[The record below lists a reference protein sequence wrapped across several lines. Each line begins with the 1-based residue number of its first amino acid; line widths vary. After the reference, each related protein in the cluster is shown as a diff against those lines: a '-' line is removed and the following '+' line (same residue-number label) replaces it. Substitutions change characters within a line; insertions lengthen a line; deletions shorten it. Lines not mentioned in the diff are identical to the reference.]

1 LQRKISDDIITLQVK
16 FFTIGRF
23 DMNKELQNPAAIDFM
38 KVCENLHDG
47 IHVSDGEGRI
57 LYVNKGYTR
66 TTGIEA
72 KDIIGRTVAEIEK
85 EGKLY
90 KGSVT
95 ERVLQTRER
104 VDSVATIFKLD
115 KEVLVTGI
123 PIFDDDGNIC
133 YVVTNTRD
141 FPELKNLESQLSNM
155 AEEQRKTN
163 QELAYFRRHQTGD
176 RPLIYRS
183 HAMEAL
189 MEMIRSVAQTEANIL
204 ITGESGTGKE
214 LVANEIYL
222 NSARYGKPFIK
233 VNCAAIPA
241 ELLESELFGYE
252 PGAFTGARSTGKDGL
267 FEVANSGIIMLD
279 EISDL
284 PIPLQAKL
292 LRVIQQRELI
302 RVGGTRPIKL
312 DIRII
317 AATNKDLAKEVE
329 AGNFRKDL
337 YYRLNVVPM
346 EIMPLRNRR
355 EDIVALSEYFIK
367 NFCKKYDKSLRFSP
381 GGIDELVA
389 YEWPGNVRELE
400 NMIERI
406 VVVNPT
412 GTVITREHVYSA
424 LNHSGMKPELEKLG
438 GEKLKDLIAAYEK
451 TIILSAI
458 EHEGSMRK
466 AAQVLGVD
474 HSTLVKKCK
483 TYAEK
488 DA

>member
-1 LQRKISDDIITLQVK
+1 
-16 FFTIGRF
+16 
-23 DMNKELQNPAAIDFM
+23 
-38 KVCENLHDG
+38 
-47 IHVSDGEGRI
+47 
-57 LYVNKGYTR
+57 
-66 TTGIEA
+66 
-72 KDIIGRTVAEIEK
+72 
-85 EGKLY
+85 
-90 KGSVT
+90 
-95 ERVLQTRER
+95 
-104 VDSVATIFKLD
+104 
-115 KEVLVTGI
+115 
-123 PIFDDDGNIC
+123 
-133 YVVTNTRD
+133 
-141 FPELKNLESQLSNM
+141 
-155 AEEQRKTN
+155 
-163 QELAYFRRHQTGD
+163 
-176 RPLIYRS
+176 
-183 HAMEAL
+183 
-189 MEMIRSVAQTEANIL
+189 
-204 ITGESGTGKE
+204 
-214 LVANEIYL
+214 
-222 NSARYGKPFIK
+222 

-284 PIPLQAKL
+284 PILLQAKL
-292 LRVIQQRELI
+292 LRVIQQRELT

-424 LNHSGMKPELEKLG
+424 LNHLGMKPELEKLG

-483 TYAEK
+483 IYAEK

>member
-1 LQRKISDDIITLQVK
+1 MQRKISDDIITLQVK

-346 EIMPLRNRR
+346 EIMPL
-355 EDIVALSEYFIK
+355 
-367 NFCKKYDKSLRFSP
+367 SL
-381 GGIDELVA
+381 V
-389 YEWPGNVRELE
+389 
-400 NMIERI
+400 
-406 VVVNPT
+406 
-412 GTVITREHVYSA
+412 
-424 LNHSGMKPELEKLG
+424 SG
-438 GEKLKDLIAAYEK
+438 
-451 TIILSAI
+451 
-458 EHEGSMRK
+458 
-466 AAQVLGVD
+466 
-474 HSTLVKKCK
+474 
-483 TYAEK
+483 
-488 DA
+488 